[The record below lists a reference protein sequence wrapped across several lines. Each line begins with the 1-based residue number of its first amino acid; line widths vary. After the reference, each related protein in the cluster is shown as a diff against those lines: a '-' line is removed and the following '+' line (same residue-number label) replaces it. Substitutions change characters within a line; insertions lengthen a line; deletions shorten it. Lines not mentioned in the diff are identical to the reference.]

1 MKIKIEAK
9 LKSFFKT
16 FSELTISSYSIIA
29 EMQRPFLEALGM
41 LFLVPKYALYA
52 FSNLP
57 L

>member
-29 EMQRPFLEALGM
+29 EMQRPFLEALDM
-41 LFLVPKYALYA
+41 IFLVGKYALNA